1 MESNTRI
8 NRQLHNVQQAA
19 DIFTT
24 SGSESEGNGSNFH
37 QRRFVR
43 DTTQL
48 QGYTE
53 TDSSSQAS
61 VELVADV
68 FTTTASEIDS
78 DDDERLSQNQTGEI
92 PRGSADESSMTN
104 VVLAADSFT
113 TTESEGEL
121 DVGRRPPH
129 LSTNYAA
136 NDDVANLSR
145 SARVSH
151 VADIFTTTASES
163 EAHEFNQTH
172 AEGNASTSSSNTQ
185 NTSDTHI
192 TSSNEDDES
201 TGNESFQQMAEGTVF
216 PNESPESAPGPELFN
231 DQQDKAVSSSTT
243 SETESDVDLS
253 QVKLLKKTPYEDST
267 DSDGGGR
274 SVQWITSGYFANAF
288 DHDVPINYAKEK
300 YDPMGTLSS
309 IDSDVTVLCI
319 LEKMGVRLSELSDGG
334 TGKDTSTNH
343 DESIF
348 SGTLLSS
355 DDQYSL
361 EGKSNTT
368 LYIAYCYVVYAGL
381 PGLFSRTE

>member
-1 MESNTRI
+1 M
-8 NRQLHNVQQAA
+8 
-19 DIFTT
+19 
-24 SGSESEGNGSNFH
+24 
-37 QRRFVR
+37 
-43 DTTQL
+43 
-48 QGYTE
+48 
-53 TDSSSQAS
+53 
-61 VELVADV
+61 
-68 FTTTASEIDS
+68 
-78 DDDERLSQNQTGEI
+78 
-92 PRGSADESSMTN
+92 SADESSMAN

-121 DVGRRPPH
+121 DVSRRPPH
-129 LSTNYAA
+129 LSANYAA

-201 TGNESFQQMAEGTVF
+201 TGNDRFQQMAEGTVPVI
-216 PNESPESAPGPELFN
+216 PNERRESAPGQELFN
-231 DQQDKAVSSSTT
+231 DQQDKAVFSSTT
-243 SETESDVDLS
+243 SESESDVDLS

-274 SVQWITSGYFANAF
+274 SVQWITSGYFANAS

-309 IDSDVTVLCI
+309 INSDITVLCI